1 MYSCLVTSQCFH
13 VLVSI
18 CPSVCLFVRW
28 CTNTFEALAL
38 LHISWQPSLH
48 QLSIEFFFLFS
59 DDFRELCR
67 DPGMLHG
74 AFRVR
79 NWAAAMSCAYNKRWV
94 SCIKPQELLLV
105 KFLFSP
111 LSHCTCDT
119 ITDHIFEWC
128 ATWILRLCNS
138 YCIFSMLLTL
148 LINSRYPTIG

>member
-1 MYSCLVTSQCFH
+1 MCRCLVTSQYFR
-13 VLVSI
+13 VVVSI
-18 CPSVCLFVRW
+18 CPSVFFLVRSHIW
-28 CTNTFEALAL
+28 SSCTIANFLTT
-38 LHISWQPSLH
+38 
-48 QLSIEFFFLFS
+48 LSITNFLLSFFFS

-79 NWAAAMSCAYNKRWV
+79 SWAAAMNCAYNKRWV